1 MMNKEQV
8 QDELRKFSKEELV
21 IMLSATLEIFVD
33 EDKYEELITRSR
45 QLFDKE

>member
-1 MMNKEQV
+1 MNREQV
-8 QDELRKFSKEELV
+8 RDELRKFSKEELV
-21 IMLSATLEIFVD
+21 IMLSATFEIFVD